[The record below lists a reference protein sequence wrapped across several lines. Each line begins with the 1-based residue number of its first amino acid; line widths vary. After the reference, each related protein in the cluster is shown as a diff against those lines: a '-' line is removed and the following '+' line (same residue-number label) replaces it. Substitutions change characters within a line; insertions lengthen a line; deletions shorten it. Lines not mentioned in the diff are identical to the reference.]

1 MLFHPP
7 AYPAAA
13 RTSRASRIAPRQ
25 LLLEHFQADGIAS
38 SQSQILD
45 LREQR
50 LVRITVR
57 QIAFG
62 QHLLHRRA
70 NRVPQSRLK
79 FLGRRHP

>member
-1 MLFHPP
+1 
-7 AYPAAA
+7 
-13 RTSRASRIAPRQ
+13 
-25 LLLEHFQADGIAS
+25 LEHFQADGIAS

-50 LVRITVR
+50 LVRIAIR

-70 NRVPQSRLK
+70 NLVPQSRLE
-79 FLGRRHP
+79 FFARRHP